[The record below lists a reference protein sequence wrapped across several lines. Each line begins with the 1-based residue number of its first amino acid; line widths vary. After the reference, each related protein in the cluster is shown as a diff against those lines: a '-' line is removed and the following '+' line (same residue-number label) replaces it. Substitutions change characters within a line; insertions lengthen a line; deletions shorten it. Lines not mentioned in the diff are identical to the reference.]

1 MDDATTPNAAGSYRV
16 LARKYRPST
25 FADLIGQD
33 AMVRTISNAF
43 ESGRIPQAWVLTGVR
58 GVGKTTTA
66 RILARALNYEL
77 PDGSITGPT
86 IDMPTLGVHCQAI
99 MESRHL
105 DVIEMDAASHNGVE
119 DVRAINEAIR
129 YAPVSARYKV
139 YILDEVH
146 MLSGAAFNALLKTL
160 EEPPAHAK
168 FVFATTEIRKVPIT
182 VLSRCQRFDLRRVDA
197 ALLVKHLQGIAE
209 KEAITT
215 EPEALGLIA
224 RAAEGSVRDALSLL
238 DQAIAHAAGP
248 VRAEDVRGMLGLA
261 DRTKIIDL
269 FEALMRADLPR
280 ALQEVREQY
289 DAGADPAMVLGDL
302 AEFTHF
308 VTRVKI
314 VPALAD
320 DVSLT
325 EAERTRGRVFAAK
338 LSMRVL
344 ARTWQ
349 MLLKGIEEVAAAG
362 RPLAAAEMVLVR
374 IAYAADLPTPDEV
387 IRSLGDGAR
396 GNGAS
401 AAAPGGPPSPQTEM
415 SARAEAPRAPDM
427 PRGGPRAALATA
439 PAELPA
445 TRAGGARRRGQCR
458 RAGAAKLR
466 GARRARRRK
475 ARPRAQERARAR
487 RAAGAVRG
495 RPARIQSRTE
505 RAEVAHWRA
514 VEKTCRLDRAALDGD
529 RVRRARPA
537 EPLYASADAQSRAER
552 RRARRPVGAGGAD
565 PISRRRD
572 RRCANAGRHGRGGG
586 CRSRR
591 GGGDPRTRNDDDE
604 RQPLPAS
611 CARRPPPLAGE
622 ESAQRAGDNAKAGQ
636 ERHGARPNVEV
647 IPIARI
653 SVSDG
658 EHPTKDQARAN
669 GTAPQKQADR
679 YRGNSKRRS
688 NKNKETEKWLGGP
701 VDGLACFFLALFS
714 SPIFLVPGFPAFGC
728 CGRDAYPNHVVPLD
742 VWMRF
747 DHAHAVMDQQRKKDR
762 DAHRHYELT
771 RQDHRICPN
780 DLRILSYKI
789 KGCNI

>member
-1 MDDATTPNAAGSYRV
+1 MSDTTTTTASPYRV

-33 AMVRTISNAF
+33 AMVRTVSNAF
-43 ESGRIPQAWVLTGVR
+43 ETGRIPQAWVLTGVR

-86 IDMPTLGVHCQAI
+86 IAMPVLGTQCQAI

-119 DVRAINEAIR
+119 DVRAINDAIR

-146 MLSGAAFNALLKTL
+146 MLSSAAFNALLKTL
-160 EEPPAHAK
+160 EEPPPHAK

-197 ALLVKHLQGIAE
+197 AVLVKHLQGITE
-209 KEAITT
+209 KEAVTA
-215 EPEALGLIA
+215 ESEALGLIA
-224 RAAEGSVRDALSLL
+224 RASEGSVRDALSLL
-238 DQAIAHAAGP
+238 DQAIAHAGAGTNSAGP
-248 VRAEDVRGMLGLA
+248 VRAEDVRQMLGLA

-280 ALQEVREQY
+280 ALSAVREQY

-325 EAERTRGRVFAAK
+325 EAERTRGRAFATK

-349 MLLKGIEEVAAAG
+349 MLLKGLEEVAAAG

-396 GNGAS
+396 GNGGG
-401 AAAPGGPPSPQTEM
+401 AAAGGPASPRTDV
-415 SARAEAPRAPDM
+415 SARAEARPEV

-439 PAELPA
+439 PVAMAAAEP
-445 TRAGGARRRGQCR
+445 QP
-458 RAGAAKLR
+458 R
-466 GARRARRRK
+466 GALEPQLLAEETAPPVRALQSFEELVALAAEKRDIGIK
-475 ARPRAQERARAR
+475 LALERD
-487 RAAGAVRG
+487 VRLVRFEDG
-495 RPARIQSRTE
+495 RLE
-505 RAEVAHWRA
+505 FG
-514 VEKTCRLDRAALDGD
+514 L
-529 RVRRARPA
+529 
-537 EPLYASADAQSRAER
+537 EP
-552 RRARRPVGAGGAD
+552 
-565 PISRRRD
+565 
-572 RRCANAGRHGRGGG
+572 
-586 CRSRR
+586 
-591 GGGDPRTRNDDDE
+591 
-604 RQPLPAS
+604 
-611 CARRPPPLAGE
+611 
-622 ESAQRAGDNAKAGQ
+622 SAQRSLTGELSKKLADWTGRRWMVIVSAEQGQPSLHAQAQTRKA
-636 ERHGARPNVEV
+636 ELK
-647 IPIARI
+647 
-653 SVSDG
+653 DG
-658 EHPTKDQARAN
+658 VRADPLVQA
-669 GTAPQKQADR
+669 
-679 YRGNSKRRS
+679 
-688 NKNKETEKWLGGP
+688 
-701 VDGLACFFLALFS
+701 V
-714 SPIFLVPGFPAFGC
+714 
-728 CGRDAYPNHVVPLD
+728 
-742 VWMRF
+742 
-747 DHAHAVMDQQRKKDR
+747 
-762 DAHRHYELT
+762 LT
-771 RQDHRICPN
+771 RFPGAEIVDVRATADVSGATEELP
-780 DLRILSYKI
+780 LSADD
-789 KGCNI
+789 GDDPADEE